1 MYRSSRAGDQP
12 ANNQVRDLL
21 VTIGNHGETFARDDL
36 KLAMT
41 DRSGRYG
48 VVKQSNYL
56 DQFIDQA
63 AAAGYQR
70 VLVVGHLGKLVK
82 LGCAGLIASQ
92 SRIEALA
99 ACASEAGADILLLR
113 QLLGCV
119 STDAATAALF
129 EANRL
134 AGTMQVLERRIQ
146 ATFDANTPPDL
157 QLEWICF
164 SRLAEAFT
172 LVAQSTTAFG
182 LIREWHHL

>member
-1 MYRSSRAGDQP
+1 MYRSDRAGDQP
-12 ANNQVRDLL
+12 TNNQVRDLL
-21 VTIGNHGETFARDDL
+21 FTIGNHGETFARDNL
-36 KLAMT
+36 KLTMF

-48 VVKQSNYL
+48 VVKQNNYL
-56 DQFIDQA
+56 DLFIDQA

-82 LGCAGLIASQ
+82 LGCTGLLASP

-99 ACASEAGADILLLR
+99 ACASEAGADMLLLR

-129 EANRL
+129 EADQL
-134 AGTMQVLERRIQ
+134 TATMQVLERRIQ
-146 ATFDANTPPDL
+146 ATFDAHTPSDL
-157 QLEWICF
+157 RLEWICF
-164 SRLAEAFT
+164 SRLGEAFT

-182 LIREWHHL
+182 LVREWHHL